1 MWWKKNTKE
10 AWVGALPD
18 AQRSKNKTRI
28 EEHTLNLGFKNLS
41 QITSKGNELTMEKKK
56 ITEPMRKPATMSES
70 AEATKTELETDTLR
84 ILEFSGTKYKI
95 GMFNIFKGIK

>member
-1 MWWKKNTKE
+1 
-10 AWVGALPD
+10 
-18 AQRSKNKTRI
+18 
-28 EEHTLNLGFKNLS
+28 
-41 QITSKGNELTMEKKK
+41 MEKKK

-95 GMFNIFKGIK
+95 GMFNIFKGIKWNAWKCEVTRYFQNWPSIFEK